1 MSQIYPGNLGYDIS
15 STGYIISFQFELYLL
30 QTIRIIGNSHA
41 RLVVVIASFMA
52 SSTRSIPFRVLF
64 HDYTDNN
71 TRKGAAKKKKTKKKD
86 ELFADYQKRYTFA
99 ADITTNEMR
108 TIMVNTYWWRFLQLT
123 KS

>member
-1 MSQIYPGNLGYDIS
+1 MR
-15 STGYIISFQFELYLL
+15 LL
-30 QTIRIIGNSHA
+30 F
-41 RLVVVIASFMA
+41 RL
-52 SSTRSIPFRVLF
+52 IPFWGLF
-64 HDYTDNN
+64 VTQS
-71 TRKGAAKKKKTKKKD
+71 GAAKKKKYKKKD

>member
-1 MSQIYPGNLGYDIS
+1 
-15 STGYIISFQFELYLL
+15 
-30 QTIRIIGNSHA
+30 
-41 RLVVVIASFMA
+41 MA
-52 SSTRSIPFRVLF
+52 SCARSIPFRVLF
-64 HDYTDNN
+64 HDYTENN
-71 TRKGAAKKKKTKKKD
+71 TRKCAAKKKKYKKKD